1 MAKKKLFT
9 EDVDNKLPF
18 IRKTGKIE
26 TPRKTT
32 PAKKKSGKKGEV
44 QRKKKVGKLS
54 KPSLPD
60 KLNGPASSTTG
71 RQIHPGRYEK
81 RRKDGALSRQGER
94 VRAEILLNAVR
105 ATFHIDQELLQEF
118 KEQAKQESRG
128 LSELANIAI
137 GQYLEGE
144 RLMRRIKND

>member
-9 EDVDNKLPF
+9 KDVDNKLPF
-18 IRKTGKIE
+18 IRNTNKIE
-26 TPRKTT
+26 PPKKSTPT
-32 PAKKKSGKKGEV
+32 KKKSGKKGKV
-44 QRKKKVGKLS
+44 QRKEKVGKLS

-94 VRAEILLNAVR
+94 ARSEILLNAVR
-105 ATFHIDQELLQEF
+105 ATFHIDQELLREF
-118 KEQAKQESRG
+118 KEEAKRESRG
-128 LSELANIAI
+128 LSELVNIAI
-137 GQYLEGE
+137 RQYL
-144 RLMRRIKND
+144 KAKK

>member
-9 EDVDNKLPF
+9 EDVNNKLPF

-26 TPRKTT
+26 TPKKAT
-32 PAKKKSGKKGEV
+32 PAKKRTGKKGKV
-44 QRKKKVGKLS
+44 QQEKKESKPTTKKKPLS
-54 KPSLPD
+54 SE
-60 KLNGPASSTTG
+60 TG

-81 RRKDGALSRQGER
+81 RKKTGALSRQGER
-94 VRAEILLNAVR
+94 ARSEILLNAVR

-118 KEQAKQESRG
+118 KEKAKRESRG
-128 LSELANIAI
+128 LSELVNIAI

-144 RLMRRIKND
+144 KK

>member
-26 TPRKTT
+26 TPKKSTS
-32 PAKKKSGKKGEV
+32 AKKKTGEIEKV
-44 QRKKKVGKLS
+44 RRKNKVGKLS
-54 KPSLPD
+54 KLSLPD
-60 KLNGPASSTTG
+60 KSDKQSASNSLASSATG

-94 VRAEILLNAVR
+94 ARSEMLLNAVR
-105 ATFHIDQELLQEF
+105 ATFHIDQELLLEF
-118 KEQAKQESRG
+118 KAKAKQEGRG

-137 GQYLEGE
+137 KQYLKG
-144 RLMRRIKND
+144 KK